1 MRFSILLVAAA
12 LVTLPLAGRA
22 EEPHG
27 APAAHE
33 ANTRQADVTAGD
45 HHQEKTGHGSGQ
57 DAHGG
62 HGEHHVPTFDDINWF
77 YGMLGARDGVEPSIA
92 FRPTGMPAP
101 FGAWLLNAALL
112 YGVIFRY
119 AKKPLA
125 EALKN
130 RKSGILRGM
139 NEAKR
144 MRKDAQAR
152 LDDYES
158 KLERIDEEIERV
170 TKEMREAAATE
181 RQAVLKDAR
190 ERRERMERDARLL
203 IEQELSA
210 AREGMKRELVSQA
223 LASATETLKK
233 RLTEEDGRRLADEY
247 LSGIKKAGGSLRVRA

>member
-1 MRFSILLVAAA
+1 MRLTHLLVAAA
-12 LVTLPLAGRA
+12 LIALPLTARA
-22 EEPHG
+22 EGPHG
-27 APAAHE
+27 
-33 ANTRQADVTAGD
+33 
-45 HHQEKTGHGSGQ
+45 
-57 DAHGG
+57 DA
-62 HGEHHVPTFDDINWF
+62 EHHVPTFSDINWF
-77 YGMLGARDGVEPSIA
+77 YGMLGARDGVEPSLL

-119 AKKPLA
+119 ARKPLA

-144 MRKDAQAR
+144 MRKDAESR
-152 LDDYES
+152 LADYES
-158 KLERIDEEIERV
+158 KLDRIDHEIERV

-181 RQAVLKDAR
+181 RQAVLKDAK

-203 IEQELSA
+203 VEQELAA

-223 LASATETLKK
+223 LASATDALKT
-233 RLTEEDGRRLADEY
+233 RLTEEDSRRLADEY
-247 LSGIKKAGGSLRVRA
+247 LAGLKKAGGSLRART

>member
-1 MRFSILLVAAA
+1 MRLAALFVAAA
-12 LVTLPLAGRA
+12 LLSLPLVAQA
-22 EEPHG
+22 EEPH
-27 APAAHE
+27 
-33 ANTRQADVTAGD
+33 AGD
-45 HHQEKTGHGSGQ
+45 TQHEKGL

-62 HGEHHVPTFDDINWF
+62 HGEHHVPTFHDINWF
-77 YGMLGARDGVEPSIA
+77 YGFLGERDAVEPSVA

-144 MRKDAQAR
+144 MRKDAQSR
-152 LDDYES
+152 LADYES
-158 KLERIDEEIERV
+158 KLERIDQEIERV
-170 TKEMREAAATE
+170 TKEMRDAAATE
-181 RQAVLKDAR
+181 RQAVLKEAR

-203 IEQELSA
+203 VEQELLA

-223 LASATETLKK
+223 LASAAETLKK

-247 LSGIKKAGGSLRVRA
+247 LSGIKKAGNSIRVRA